1 MRVLPTALALAAAAA
16 LAGCGGSSED
26 DEPGRTVTVPAGQL
40 IPVSADEYKYDP
52 ETIVVTGAKG
62 PTKLRIALK
71 NNGSLAHDLTVQKDG
86 EDVGGT
92 PVFTG
97 GKTENASVDV
107 TPGEYTFICTVG
119 DHANLG
125 MEGKLTVK

>member
-16 LAGCGGSSED
+16 LAGCGGGSD
-26 DEPGRTVTVPAGQL
+26 KDEPGRTVTVQAGKP
-40 IPVSADEYKYDP
+40 IPVSGTEYKFDP

-62 PTKLRIALK
+62 PTKVEIVLK
-71 NNGSLAHDLTVQKDG
+71 NDGSLAHDLHVLKG
-86 EDVGGT
+86 EQDLGGT

-97 GKTENASVDV
+97 GKSETTTLELA
-107 TPGEYTFICTVG
+107 PGDYKFICTVG